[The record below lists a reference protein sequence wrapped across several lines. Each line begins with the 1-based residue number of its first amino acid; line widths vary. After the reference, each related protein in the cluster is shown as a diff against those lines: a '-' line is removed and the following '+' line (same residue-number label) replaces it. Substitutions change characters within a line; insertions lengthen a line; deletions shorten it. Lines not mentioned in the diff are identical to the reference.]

1 MLQWISENL
10 GTIMIAGALLVVI
23 LLISI
28 HLIRNKKSGKSS
40 CGCGCAHCA
49 MAGQCHG
56 GKRQDSGT
64 K

>member
-1 MLQWISENL
+1 MLHWISANL
-10 GTIMIAGALLVVI
+10 GTIVIAGALLVVI

-49 MAGQCHG
+49 MAGKCHG
-56 GKRQDSGT
+56 GARQHSGT